1 MKCIIWL
8 TQKVVTLQL
17 KYTFWMYINLSINSS
32 KVFIDRNIIQSEKY
46 PNFCLMFGHIYF
58 RAIFY
63 LYNNMTYVSPGGGG
77 GVGGRGALKV

>member
-1 MKCIIWL
+1 
-8 TQKVVTLQL
+8 
-17 KYTFWMYINLSINSS
+17 
-32 KVFIDRNIIQSEKY
+32 
-46 PNFCLMFGHIYF
+46 MFGHIYF